1 MASDRHGAEPDVDSQ
16 PNTVVVDHAALARS
30 IRRIQYFF
38 LVPAAM
44 LAVMLVRYT
53 HDFRYVWTLGGLV
66 LPMVFLARWLS
77 SAARR
82 GFPRKFVFLADALL
96 IDIDGIET
104 AYPYAELLVIAPMH
118 KGKIT
123 EMRLTHQTGQISVGG
138 IHTGA
143 IGLPRGQPVI
153 DVGKLDALLR
163 ARLPE
168 GNHARN
174 EWQFYAAAWRIGR
187 RRLVIEAA
195 FVALFM
201 AAALVLVPALVWFR
215 FATQ

>member
-1 MASDRHGAEPDVDSQ
+1 MATEQHGVTPDVDGQ
-16 PNTVVVDHAALARS
+16 ADTVIADHAVLARTM
-30 IRRIQYFF
+30 RRVQYMV
-38 LVPAAM
+38 LVLAAV
-44 LAVMLVRYT
+44 LGAPLVWYT

-66 LPMVFLARWLS
+66 LPLVLLVRWLGS
-77 SAARR
+77 VAQRN
-82 GFPRKFVFLADALL
+82 FPRRFVFLPDALL
-96 IDIDGIET
+96 VDINGTET
-104 AYPYAELLVIAPMH
+104 VYPYAELLVIAPAH

-123 EMRLTHQTGQISVGG
+123 EMRLTHQAGQISLAG

-143 IGLPRGQPVI
+143 VGLPRGQPVI
-153 DVGKLDALLR
+153 DVSKLDALLST
-163 ARLPE
+163 RLPE

-201 AAALVLVPALVWFR
+201 TAALAVVLTLVLFR
-215 FATQ
+215 FAS